1 MNKIKIGFIGTGY
14 MANEYAKVLI
24 SKLPFQ
30 VTLVGAVNKSN
41 QRIIDF
47 VKKYKVKKRYN
58 NISQLM
64 KLAKPEIVIVAVNE
78 LSTYSVIK
86 ELSKF
91 KCICLIEKPVGIN
104 AKENKKISLIKK
116 NKNFFP
122 FIALNRRFYSSVLE
136 SNKILKKDTSKRIIK
151 IFDQENIII
160 AKKNKVPTKVLNNW
174 MYANSI
180 HMLDFALIFGRGK
193 IKRITTLNKKDYL
206 EKKNISSRIE
216 FNSGDLVDYFCI
228 WNRPSPWSV
237 QISTKK
243 FFLELKPIEKLSY
256 ITNKDRKWI
265 NVSVSKNDE
274 YFKPGIYLQILQL
287 FEFYKNKTTKLKDL
301 KYSNKIMNLIKE
313 IYFD

>member
-1 MNKIKIGFIGTGY
+1 MNKIKVGFIGTGY

-30 VTLVGAVNKSN
+30 VTLVGAVNRSN
-41 QRIIDF
+41 HRIIDF
-47 VKKYKVKKRYN
+47 IKKYKIKKRYN

-78 LSTYSVIK
+78 LSTFSVIK

-104 AKENKKISLIKK
+104 VQENKKITLIKK

-122 FIALNRRFYSSVLE
+122 FIALNRRFYSSVIE
-136 SNKILKKDTSKRIIK
+136 CNKILKKDNSKRIIK

-160 AKKNKVPTKVLNNW
+160 AKKNKVPTKVVNNW

-180 HMLDFALIFGRGK
+180 HMLDFAFIFGRGK
-193 IKRITTLNKKDYL
+193 IKRITTLNKKKYL

-216 FNSGDLVDYFCI
+216 FTSGDLVDYYCI

-256 ITNKDRKWI
+256 ITDKNRKWI
-265 NVSVSKNDE
+265 NVEVSKNDKF
-274 YFKPGIYLQILQL
+274 FKPGILLQILQL
-287 FEFYKNKTTKLKDL
+287 FEFYRNKQTQLKDL
-301 KYSNKIMNLIKE
+301 KYSNILMNLIKD